1 MPPLVAI
8 LLLAVI
14 AFILYWQLIIA
25 EGAYL
30 GARVVAV
37 LYDVVAHRYNRIK
50 HFEREDDAHFFGD
63 PLVKWLADTPR
74 PRVLD
79 VATGT
84 GRVPMTLLANSEF
97 AGTIVAV
104 DRARLM
110 LREAMRDLAGYSAR
124 VLVSRQD
131 GSRLALGE
139 AAFDAVCCLEALE
152 FMPDPDAALAECA
165 RVLKA
170 GGILMVT
177 RRTGPWARLMPGRN
191 PSRERFKAQV
201 ESLGMWNVQVQT
213 WQVDYDLVWGVKIA
227 SKEASDQ

>member
-1 MPPLVAI
+1 MSPLVAI
-8 LLLAVI
+8 LILAVV

-50 HFEREDDAHFFGD
+50 HFNRDDDAYFFGD
-63 PLVKWLADTPR
+63 PLVRWLANMPR

-84 GRVPMTLLANSEF
+84 GRVPVTLLANAEF

-110 LREAMRDLAGYSAR
+110 LCEAVRDLSPHSDR

-131 GSRLALGE
+131 GSRLAIGD
-139 AAFDAVCCLEALE
+139 AIFDAVCCLEALE
-152 FMPDPDAALAECA
+152 FMPDPGVALSECV
-165 RVLKA
+165 RVLKP

-191 PSRERFKAQV
+191 PSREVFKAQI
-201 ESLGMWNVQVQT
+201 ESLGMWNVEVQT
-213 WQVDYDLVWGVKIA
+213 WQVDYDLFWGVKIA
-227 SKEASDQ
+227 Q